1 VSWYGGGN
9 GRFALLPPTK
19 IITYEEGGKA
29 GICKV
34 SKKLKEKIDK
44 RKPLSSREHTHV
56 EFLNDMNTS
65 KQDRIAKCI
74 ARARKIPLQ
83 PPAKATTQTQ
93 AGMDQESNP
102 KKCTKNKAADTWAHA
117 KSPKKSKPNGP
128 VQTEEDQVVITPD
141 KLQQLSTEKN
151 DNTLRSSHTAGFREQ
166 FLLSLAGGNQK
177 QEEDPSQLYQQIY
190 DLIGSNYAILYRV
203 RGSMKTGSTIGPET
217 TFVRSY
223 FNKVKIVRS
232 MEMIKFVTTPV
243 VEDKTFCMQSLQE
256 LPSGLDFFSSGFFM
270 DEGLIDFEMF
280 LDYSQLMEERV
291 RSKILHLLKC
301 HVRGINTHLREI
313 ESWVLAHEC
322 PINFFRALFNELG
335 RSGFTEHEC
344 ILAEKRLEPNVQ
356 SFIKGLRLRE
366 WEVDEE
372 YDLSVDD
379 HLNELMGIVNFV
391 TA

>member
-1 VSWYGGGN
+1 MQ
-9 GRFALLPPTK
+9 
-19 IITYEEGGKA
+19 
-29 GICKV
+29 
-34 SKKLKEKIDK
+34 
-44 RKPLSSREHTHV
+44 REHGLV

-65 KQDRIAKCI
+65 KQDKITKCI

-203 RGSMKTGSTIGPET
+203 RGSMKTGSTIGPKST
-217 TFVRSY
+217 YVRSY
-223 FNKVKIVRS
+223 FKKVKIVRS
-232 MEMIKFVTTPV
+232 MEMIKFVTTPI
-243 VEDKTFCMQSLQE
+243 VEEKTFCMQSLQE
-256 LPSGLDFFSSGFFM
+256 LPNGLDFFSSGFFM

-291 RSKILHLLKC
+291 CSKILHLLKC
-301 HVRGINTHLREI
+301 HVSRINTHLHAI
-313 ESWVLAHEC
+313 ETWMVAHEC
-322 PINFFRALFNELG
+322 SIPLFRVFFNELG
-335 RSGFTEHEC
+335 CSGFTEHEC
-344 ILAEKRLEPNVQ
+344 ILVEKRLEPNDQ
-356 SFIKGLRLRE
+356 SFIKRLRLRE
-366 WEVDEE
+366 WEVDE
-372 YDLSVDD
+372 DQLRQLDFIIQFFL
-379 HLNELMGIVNFV
+379 LNNIIL
-391 TA
+391 

>member
-1 VSWYGGGN
+1 
-9 GRFALLPPTK
+9 
-19 IITYEEGGKA
+19 
-29 GICKV
+29 
-34 SKKLKEKIDK
+34 
-44 RKPLSSREHTHV
+44 
-56 EFLNDMNTS
+56 
-65 KQDRIAKCI
+65 
-74 ARARKIPLQ
+74 
-83 PPAKATTQTQ
+83 
-93 AGMDQESNP
+93 
-102 KKCTKNKAADTWAHA
+102 
-117 KSPKKSKPNGP
+117 
-128 VQTEEDQVVITPD
+128 
-141 KLQQLSTEKN
+141 
-151 DNTLRSSHTAGFREQ
+151 
-166 FLLSLAGGNQK
+166 LSLTGENQK
-177 QEEDPSQLYQQIY
+177 QEEDPSRLYQQIY
-190 DLIGSNYAILYRV
+190 DLIGSNYAILHRV
-203 RGSMKTGSTIGPET
+203 RDSMKTGSTIGPET